1 MLNVSLQSELNVMN
15 RLIFSVLQNNEKDT
29 RLLEFSL

>member
-15 RLIFSVLQNNEKDT
+15 RLIFSVLQNNEKCMT
-29 RLLEFSL
+29 K